1 MKNNLLL
8 IISKIH
14 TKKFYITKKLFIR
27 CCSIFFMKMFPC
39 PDTGMFFCFMNRSVC
54 IFCCIHK
61 SNISFINFRFFIKKC
76 KNSLCSGKRHC
87 YEIHLLANLADWHI
101 QTLIKCKETCQRPKC
116 KTTDS
121 INRKNT
127 TDDCYDNITDISN
140 LCISRHSN
148 IGKLVCII
156 STVEQFII

>member
-1 MKNNLLL
+1 MQNEAVALL
-8 IISKIH
+8 
-14 TKKFYITKKLFIR
+14 R
-27 CCSIFFMKMFPC
+27 CPICSGSFHQE
-39 PDTGMFFCFMNRSVC
+39 G
-54 IFCCIHK
+54 K
-61 SNISFINFRFFIKKC
+61 SL
-76 KNSLCSGKRHC
+76 LCGKRHC